1 MEELCCNNGI
11 LRGRV
16 FDRAL
21 YNKLENQAGEEI
33 IYKYGRFLELK
44 DKMPEIKVRLPRP
57 ENIEEEINGLV
68 LAYEYK
74 TGKNRENALIRE
86 RYKKMYYEYSN
97 GKYVV
102 TMPKDGFELCLE
114 AINQRNCLMDYIE
127 PHAVA
132 NTTILFLRKRKNPK
146 KSFVTI
152 ELLNNDI
159 SQVYAKCNALPEAS
173 VYAFLEMYSK
183 KMGLSYDPCSLIFSC
198 LDELGEEIRNDLLRY
213 TNELYERR
221 RYASFLCEET
231 EYYQI
236 TLLDLFPEI
245 MNQEAYKIYN

>member
-1 MEELCCNNGI
+1 
-11 LRGRV
+11 
-16 FDRAL
+16 
-21 YNKLENQAGEEI
+21 
-33 IYKYGRFLELK
+33 
-44 DKMPEIKVRLPRP
+44 
-57 ENIEEEINGLV
+57 
-68 LAYEYK
+68 
-74 TGKNRENALIRE
+74 
-86 RYKKMYYEYSN
+86 
-97 GKYVV
+97 
-102 TMPKDGFELCLE
+102 MPKDGFELCLE

-152 ELLNNDI
+152 EILNNEI

-198 LDELGEEIRNDLLRY
+198 LAESGEEIRNDLLRY

-221 RYASFLCEET
+221 RYTSFLCEET

-245 MNQEAYKIYN
+245 MNQEACKMYN

>member
-1 MEELCCNNGI
+1 MQIILVIIKFLLRNGI
-11 LRGRV
+11 
-16 FDRAL
+16 
-21 YNKLENQAGEEI
+21 
-33 IYKYGRFLELK
+33 
-44 DKMPEIKVRLPRP
+44 
-57 ENIEEEINGLV
+57 
-68 LAYEYK
+68 
-74 TGKNRENALIRE
+74 TWKNF
-86 RYKKMYYEYSN
+86 
-97 GKYVV
+97 VV

-152 ELLNNDI
+152 EILNNGI

-173 VYAFLEMYSK
+173 VYSFLEMYSK
-183 KMGLSYDPCSLIFSC
+183 KIGLSYDPCSLIFSC
-198 LDELGEEIRNDLLRY
+198 LDESGEEIRNDLLRY

-221 RYASFLCEET
+221 RCASFLCEET

-245 MNQEAYKIYN
+245 MS